1 MTDRKQS
8 AFARRVAASKAESI
22 LVAQQSPFN
31 VLQTQVNKH
40 ENTLNSFNSLFLIT
54 TGNVTKNTNNI
65 LELGSRVDK
74 LEIYTT
80 LSQGKLAGRW
90 SSSGTGYQQEV
101 SIGYGLKLSNSGEL
115 SALTS
120 QVADA
125 AVNLVAGT
133 GLLGGGDLT
142 QNRSFSVNFA
152 ANGEVSSVKAVRA
165 DDSRLSGLAP
175 STGLFDIDGGDSTV
189 YTGTPILD
197 GGVA

>member
-8 AFARRVAASKAESI
+8 AFARRVAASKAEST
-22 LVAQQSPFN
+22 LLAQQTPFST
-31 VLQTQVNKH
+31 LQTQVNKH
-40 ENTLNSFNSLFLIT
+40 ENTLNSFNSLFIYT

-101 SIGYGLKLSNSGEL
+101 SIGYGLKLSNGGEL

-125 AVNLVAGT
+125 AVNLIAGT

>member
-1 MTDRKQS
+1 MTDKTQS
-8 AFARRVAASKAESI
+8 AFARRYANRD
-22 LVAQQSPFN
+22 LVTLRTTSETQDTN
-31 VLQTQVNKH
+31 LKTQVT
-40 ENTLNSFNSLFLIT
+40 ELFNLYSNLESYAKI
-54 TGNVTKNTNNI
+54 TNNGLI
-65 LELGSRVDK
+65 VTNSEVQNISS
-74 LEIYTT
+74 T
-80 LSQGKLAGRW
+80 LTINQMTLLGRW
-90 SSSGTGYQQEV
+90 ASSGTGLPQ
-101 SIGYGLKLSNSGEL
+101 SITIGSGLKLSNTGIL
-115 SALTS
+115 STNSAVVVDTS
-120 QVADA
+120 TTIS
-125 AVNLVAGT
+125 AGL

>member
-1 MTDRKQS
+1 M
-8 AFARRVAASKAESI
+8 
-22 LVAQQSPFN
+22 FN
-31 VLQTQVNKH
+31 Y
-40 ENTLNSFNSLFLIT
+40 T

-65 LELGSRVDK
+65 LELSSRVDK

-90 SSSGTGYQQEV
+90 ASSGTGYQQEI
-101 SIGYGLKLSNSGEL
+101 SIGNGLKLSNNGVL
-115 SALTS
+115 SSNNL
-120 QVADA
+120 QVVGTDTIIT
-125 AVNLVAGT
+125 AGN

>member
-8 AFARRVAASKAESI
+8 AFARRVAASKAEST
-22 LVAQQSPFN
+22 LLAQQTPFST
-31 VLQTQVNKH
+31 LQTQVNKH
-40 ENTLNSFNSLFLIT
+40 ENTLNSFNSLFIYT
-54 TGNVTKNTNNI
+54 TGNVTKNTNSI
-65 LELGSRVDK
+65 LELTSRVDK

-80 LSQGKLAGRW
+80 VNDGKLVGRW
-90 SSSGTGYQQEV
+90 TGSGIGYQQE
-101 SIGYGLKLSNSGEL
+101 ITLGNGFKLSTNGVLSTNSGVVVDT
-115 SALTS
+115 STILT
-120 QVADA
+120 
-125 AVNLVAGT
+125 AGL

-142 QNRSFSVNFA
+142 TNRSFSVDFA

>member
-8 AFARRVAASKAESI
+8 AFARRVAASKAEST
-22 LVAQQSPFN
+22 LLAQQTPFST
-31 VLQTQVNKH
+31 LQTQVNKH
-40 ENTLNSFNSLFLIT
+40 ENTLNSFNNLFIYT

-65 LELGSRVDK
+65 LELTSRVDK

-101 SIGYGLKLSNSGEL
+101 SIGYGLKLSNGGEL

>member
-1 MTDRKQS
+1 MTDRTQS
-8 AFARRVAASKAESI
+8 AFARRFANRDLITLRTTSETQDTDLKNQITTLFNLYSNLESYSK
-22 LVAQQSPFN
+22 VTN
-31 VLQTQVNKH
+31 NG
-40 ENTLNSFNSLFLIT
+40 LIT
-54 TGNVTKNTNNI
+54 TNSEVQNI
-65 LELGSRVDK
+65 SS
-74 LEIYTT
+74 T
-80 LSQGKLAGRW
+80 LNINQMTLLGRW
-90 SSSGTGYQQEV
+90 ASSGTGLPQ
-101 SIGYGLKLSNSGEL
+101 SITIGSGLKLSNTGIL
-115 SALTS
+115 STNSAVVVDTS
-120 QVADA
+120 TIIS
-125 AVNLVAGT
+125 AGL

>member
-8 AFARRVAASKAESI
+8 AFARRVAASKAEST
-22 LVAQQSPFN
+22 LLAQQTPFST
-31 VLQTQVNKH
+31 LQTQVNKH
-40 ENTLNSFNSLFLIT
+40 ENTLNSFNNLFIYT

-65 LELGSRVDK
+65 LELTSRVDK

-80 LSQGKLAGRW
+80 LSQGTLAGRW

-101 SIGYGLKLSNSGEL
+101 SIGYGLKLSNGGEL